1 MAQRRMF
8 ARRII
13 DSDSFTDMPL
23 SSQALYFHIAMNADD
38 DGFVDGV
45 KRIRRCIGAS
55 EDDLKLLIAKR
66 FLIPF
71 ESGVVVVRQWHVHNY
86 IQKDRYKPTVH
97 TAEMGQLV
105 TDDGRCGEK
114 DAYVLKGECPA
125 LSEPE
130 NPVLTGLPGDGTNMD
145 IECIQNVSSGKVRDR
160 DRVRLERES
169 ESNEEEEESGGD
181 ARARAGAEIRQ
192 AWSYYLG
199 REAPVQVVRNIVYQ
213 MERCG
218 FEDAEGI
225 AAEAIALAAARETG
239 SPADYVRVVL
249 GDWAQHHVQ
258 TLGQA
263 QEYQALRDMAA
274 GKVGPG
280 PSPSAEEK
288 IRRLEK
294 QTFEEV
300 DREDDARRARKMV
313 EAALGG
319 ADHEREHH

>member
-23 SSQALYFHIAMNADD
+23 SSQALYFHVAMNADD

-105 TDDGRCGEK
+105 TDDGRGGEK
-114 DAYVLKGECPA
+114 DAYLLKGECPA

-130 NPVLTGLPGDGTNMD
+130 NPVLTGLPGNGSNMD
-145 IECIQNVSSGKVRDR
+145 TECIQNVSSGKVRDR
-160 DRVRLERES
+160 VRDRVRLERES
-169 ESNEEEEESGGD
+169 ENNEEEEESGGD
-181 ARARAGAEIRQ
+181 ARARACAEIRQ

-199 REAPVQVVRNIVYQ
+199 REAPVQVVRNIADQ
-213 MERCG
+213 LERCG

-225 AAEAIALAAARETG
+225 AAEAIALAAGRETG

-249 GDWAQHHVQ
+249 GDWAQHHVE
-258 TLGQA
+258 TLAQA
-263 QEYQALRDMAA
+263 IEYQALRDMAA
-274 GKVGPG
+274 GKAGPG
-280 PSPSAEEK
+280 PSASAEEK

-313 EAALGG
+313 EAAL
-319 ADHEREHH
+319 ERMEGSP

>member
-45 KRIRRCIGAS
+45 RRIRRCIGAS

-97 TAEMGQLV
+97 TAEKRQLV

-130 NPVLTGLPGDGTNMD
+130 TPVLTGHPGDVSEMD
-145 IECIQNVSSGKVRDR
+145 TERIQNVSPGKVRDR
-160 DRVRLERES
+160 DRVRLEIERE
-169 ESNEEEEESGGD
+169 NEEEEESGGD
-181 ARARAGAEIRQ
+181 ARARACAEIRQ

-199 REAPVQVVRNIVYQ
+199 REAPVQVVRNIADQ
-213 MERCG
+213 LERCG

-225 AAEAIALAAARETG
+225 AAEAIALAAGRETG
-239 SPADYVRVVL
+239 SPADYVRKVL
-249 GDWAQHHVQ
+249 GDWAQHHVR
-258 TLGQA
+258 TLAQA
-263 QEYQALRDMAA
+263 IEYQALRDMAA

-280 PSPSAEEK
+280 PSASAEEK

-313 EAALGG
+313 EAAL
-319 ADHEREHH
+319 ERMEGSP